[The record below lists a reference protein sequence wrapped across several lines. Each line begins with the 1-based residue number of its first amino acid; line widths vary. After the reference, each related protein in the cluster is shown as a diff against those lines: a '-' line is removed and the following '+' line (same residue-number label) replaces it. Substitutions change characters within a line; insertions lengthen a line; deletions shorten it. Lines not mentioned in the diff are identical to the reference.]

1 MNVAGVYRDRDTA
14 KLRTL
19 YDKIEC
25 HYRGLVA
32 LNVDEMTYT
41 SIVVPALL
49 EKLPESVRLAMTR
62 GEDFKNWKMKELLK
76 QFLVE
81 LEFRQP

>member
-1 MNVAGVYRDRDTA
+1 MSRVFTEIVIPRSYGHSMIRSNAITV
-14 KLRTL
+14 
-19 YDKIEC
+19 
-25 HYRGLVA
+25 HGLVA